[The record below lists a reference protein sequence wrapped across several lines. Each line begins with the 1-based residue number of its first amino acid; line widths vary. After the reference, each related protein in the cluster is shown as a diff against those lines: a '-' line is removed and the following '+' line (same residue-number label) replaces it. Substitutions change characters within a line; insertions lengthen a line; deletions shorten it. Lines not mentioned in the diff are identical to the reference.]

1 MIRILFTLGLLAL
14 VALGLAALADMP
26 GVISV
31 VFAGKRIEASL
42 LVGGAAVLVLAAAIS
57 LVWSVIRFV
66 FRIPGLWSITWR
78 ARRRHKGQAALS
90 RGLIAVG
97 SGDAKLAR
105 RQAADALRLLG
116 KEPLSL
122 LLAAQAAQLS
132 GERRDAV

>member
-1 MIRILFTLGLLAL
+1 MIRVLFTLGLLAL
-14 VALGLAALADMP
+14 VALGLATLADVP

-78 ARRRHKGQAALS
+78 ARRRH
-90 RGLIAVG
+90 
-97 SGDAKLAR
+97 
-105 RQAADALRLLG
+105 
-116 KEPLSL
+116 
-122 LLAAQAAQLS
+122 
-132 GERRDAV
+132 